1 MLSPPL
7 PHLLA
12 CAEWHLEACV
22 GGGPQQVLPSSPG
35 TSVSCHS
42 HRWSLLQPLK
52 VSAAQRGQG
61 DRDTGGWVGHEEDR
75 FGSRADQVVP
85 HLGPS
90 MPVSAL
96 PLPLS
101 LRRPVSA
108 KELPLP
114 CRVAN
119 VRLLSTHSQSCS

>member
-1 MLSPPL
+1 M
-7 PHLLA
+7 
-12 CAEWHLEACV
+12 
-22 GGGPQQVLPSSPG
+22 LPSSPG

-61 DRDTGGWVGHEEDR
+61 DSVHRDTGAWLGDGEDR
-75 FGSRADQVVP
+75 FRSRADQVVP
-85 HLGPS
+85 HVRPS

-96 PLPLS
+96 SLPLS

-114 CRVAN
+114 SRVAD